1 MALLACS
8 SLACGAQVEASDG
21 GTQTR
26 DGSSTFG
33 PSGSDAG
40 GANASD
46 AAEESGLPPADGFI
60 NVAVVGGSACTAYP
74 SLVELVR
81 IGTAAAG
88 HPNTVE
94 DGGQYAN
101 NDVAI
106 SCTVHPDGD
115 GFDLALFANERGP
128 QYDGLW
134 FTSQRGLPVTTMPTS
149 HVAAYFTSSTSGV
162 AFSAGAN
169 ENDVVGCTITYEY
182 DPGGSFGGV
191 AGDVPVPVGP
201 PIAAGRIWGHI
212 KCPNAFDTAMPSV
225 VCDIEG
231 DFMFE
236 NCRQ

>member
-1 MALLACS
+1 
-8 SLACGAQVEASDG
+8 VK
-21 GTQTR
+21 
-26 DGSSTFG
+26 
-33 PSGSDAG
+33 
-40 GANASD
+40 
-46 AAEESGLPPADGFI
+46 
-60 NVAVVGGSACTAYP
+60 
-74 SLVELVR
+74 LVQ

-88 HPNTVE
+88 HPNTVQ

-106 SCTVHPDGD
+106 SCTVHADGD

-149 HVAAYFTSSTSGV
+149 HVAAYFTSSTRGV

-182 DPGGSFGGV
+182 DPGGSLGGL
-191 AGDVPVPVGP
+191 AGDTPVPASP